1 MYANAMG
8 RMRIKSETQKARRP
22 RSLCFQ
28 GISGTS
34 PTSTMTR
41 DTPLKQ
47 TRRPVSTRPF
57 ISPRLCFS
65 SPYPYFFHFPPFPF
79 FPRTTPSERSFLFA
93 IFFFN
98 SSKNFL
104 SIPSLPPLRF
114 YIFGNLFTY
123 RFRRLQGLKGCAL
136 GCHGWLNAAL
146 AGNCVSYR
154 APCRSAVSAV
164 IRDGQPLPAFLPSF
178 LRTSF
183 IDIHRRFR
191 SPLHSA
197 CRTSPS
203 TLAVALPPPLFF
215 FLVSPAAPAFFSVL
229 EYKERSGRRAEDARK
244 IRRLRLRFAVGAGRV
259 GGQGDENLPR
269 RRDRVRPL
277 DGVSFELLPSTKFLA
292 MISRCLLPSF
302 IYINKSLRGEQVSIV
317 FADLSAL
324 RSITRIRILASNYI

>member
-1 MYANAMG
+1 MLLLPLSLFLPLSPLFLSFLEQRRANV
-8 RMRIKSETQKARRP
+8 P
-22 RSLCFQ
+22 
-28 GISGTS
+28 
-34 PTSTMTR
+34 
-41 DTPLKQ
+41 Q
-47 TRRPVSTRPF
+47 T
-57 ISPRLCFS
+57 
-65 SPYPYFFHFPPFPF
+65 
-79 FPRTTPSERSFLFA
+79 FLFA